1 MLTPAK
7 LAANRAN
14 ARRSTGPR
22 TAAGKA
28 RSAQNARRHGLHV
41 PITLD
46 PAYAPEVKALAR
58 RLAGVG
64 ASPELHELACRAAE
78 AQINLV
84 RVRSARLL
92 IFTEDPELVKAD
104 RTTRELL
111 KIDRYEG
118 RVWSRRKKVF
128 RAFLDACHAAGRRV
142 PRGPAP
148 APVTRQP

>member
-14 ARRSTGPR
+14 ARRSAGPR

-28 RSAQNARRHGLHV
+28 RSAQNARRHGLRV

-46 PAYAPEVKALAR
+46 LAFAPEVKALAQ
-58 RLAGVG
+58 RLVG
-64 ASPELHELACRAAE
+64 EGADPDFYDLACRAAE
-78 AQINLV
+78 AQIDLV
-84 RVRSARLL
+84 RVRTVRLMV
-92 IFTEDPELVKAD
+92 FTEDPELAKAD
-104 RTTRELL
+104 RTTRELV

-118 RVWSRRKKVF
+118 RVRSRRKKAF
-128 RAFLDACHAAGRRV
+128 RAFLDACLAAGRRM

-148 APVTRQP
+148 APGTPQP